1 MGCLNDPPPTKPAP
15 PSCLENA
22 TPWRFVAPPP
32 TGGPPM
38 PCSAFPGPSLAFPR
52 GIPFLRRPLFPSSR
66 LFLHAPPHRR
76 HRELPRGLWVEEEAP
91 MPGACPSLARVL
103 LSLLDHFLAL
113 CPLFVLIFP
122 RPCSSR
128 PVARCAGTAP
138 ALGLMTGFRCLGL
151 NFQKSPEPRSQR
163 SHRRRHRVS
172 TGAGLRARASP
183 TEPASA
189 SLALAGA
196 CGSRFLAFCRSR
208 PARSKNTVRA
218 RCGEKLRS
226 SSRTVGFGAGE

>member
-1 MGCLNDPPPTKPAP
+1 MTTPHKTGPALLPRERHAMAFCRASPHRGASHALLGLPRAILGLPKGHPLPSTPP
-15 PSCLENA
+15 L
-22 TPWRFVAPPP
+22 
-32 TGGPPM
+32 
-38 PCSAFPGPSLAFPR
+38 
-52 GIPFLRRPLFPSSR
+52 PFLQTLLS
-66 LFLHAPPHRR
+66 APPHRR
-76 HRELPRGLWVEEEAP
+76 HRELPRGLWVEEEAPEAP